1 MRDEREGIVKRKVG
15 SCCTLQRTP
24 KLTITERERE
34 REREREEIEREKAN

>member
-34 REREREEIEREKAN
+34 REREEIEREKAN